1 MKKSILILVSGIV
14 ASIVLGLITVF
25 HLRVRKDDLDDVL
38 QFF

>member
-14 ASIVLGLITVF
+14 AAVALGLVAVF
-25 HLRVRKDDLDDVL
+25 HLRGRKDDLDDVL

>member
-14 ASIVLGLITVF
+14 ASIVLGLIAVF
-25 HLRVRKDDLDDVL
+25 RLRVRKDDLDDVL